1 VQLGIALSSE
11 EHAARSLVEQA
22 AGAEEAGFQF
32 ALISDHFH
40 PWIDQQGHSPFVWST
55 LGAIARAT
63 HRLRLGTGVT
73 CPLIRIH
80 PAIVAQAAATTQEL
94 FEGRFFLG
102 LGAGENLNE
111 HILGDRWPRPSV
123 RAAMLEEAVGLIR
136 HLWEGGVKS
145 WDGDHYQVDRARIFT
160 LPQPLPPILLA
171 AAGKKAAELAGRIG
185 DGLISTAPVAGLVEA
200 FESAGGGSK
209 PRYGQATVCWAPS
222 EREATETVMR
232 WWPILGIGGELN
244 AELPTPRDFESAAA
258 TVRPEDV
265 SSKAALGPDPER
277 HIELLRKY
285 AEAGF
290 DHLYVHQVGP
300 DQAGFH
306 GFYREQVM
314 PAMAELR
321 LSKSA

>member
-11 EHAARSLVEQA
+11 EHGSRSLVDQAFEAEQA
-22 AGAEEAGFQF
+22 GFVF

-40 PWIDQQGHSPFVWST
+40 PWIDQQGQSPFVWST

-63 HRLRLGTGVT
+63 ERLRVGTGVT
-73 CPLIRIH
+73 CPLLRIH

-102 LGAGENLNE
+102 LGTGENLNE
-111 HILGDRWPRPSV
+111 HILGDRWPRPAV
-123 RAAMLEEAVGLIR
+123 RAAMLEEAVALIR

-145 WDGDHYQVDRARIFT
+145 WDGDHYQVDRARIYT

-171 AAGKKAAELAGRIG
+171 AAGKKSAERAARIG
-185 DGLISTAPVAGLVEA
+185 DGLISTAPEVDLVKA
-200 FESAGGGSK
+200 FRAAGGGSK

-222 EREATETVMR
+222 EEQATETMMR
-232 WWPILGIGGELN
+232 YWPILGIGEELN

-258 TVRPEDV
+258 SVRPEDL

-290 DHLYVHQVGP
+290 DHVYLHQVGP
-300 DQAGFH
+300 DQTGFQR
-306 GFYREQVM
+306 FYTQKVM
-314 PAMAELR
+314 PAMAQVA
-321 LSKSA
+321 LSEST